1 MGRVRF
7 FQTVQWKVVVLYLLL
22 ILIAMQV
29 IGAYFIRSAESYYL
43 NNFNDTLNTQANLLA
58 VNLERYMDGQTRQT
72 VSKQDMDNLIH
83 NLIALRGADV
93 QLIDQNGIVVTTT
106 EENKV
111 SIGQKNT
118 AQAVN
123 MALLGTRSESIQYN
137 PDTRQR
143 VKVLALPIKK
153 GSRLLGVLYMVAS
166 MEEMYHT
173 MQQINR
179 ILATG
184 TGIALL
190 LTAGLGVILART
202 ITTPVKEITRQASAM
217 ANGDF
222 NRRVHIYSGDEI
234 GQLGATFNDLASR
247 LKKALAQTEAEKEKL
262 SSILA
267 NMSDGV
273 IATDRDNRIILINV
287 PAQRMIN
294 MPYQQVIGKDLYE
307 LLRIPE
313 QVDEADSLF
322 EGTGTLV
329 MDMRIDGEDRL
340 IRLTFTSLRRK
351 QEEEEENGFIAVLQ
365 DVTEQEALE
374 RERKEFVANVS
385 HELRTPLTTLK
396 SYLEALEEGVVDDP
410 ELSHRFLRV
419 VTTETDR
426 MTRLVNDL
434 LQLSR
439 FDAGQH
445 MIDQRAINVRLLLL
459 DLVERFVVR
468 TRQQN
473 IHAVID
479 VPPDDQLPL
488 IWADRDGVIQVLD
501 NLMSNALKYSNAGTS
516 IMLRAHRLDD
526 WVRIE
531 VEDQGIGI
539 PTRDLERIFERFY
552 RVDKARSRSMG
563 GTGLGLSIVRQIIN
577 AHGGTID
584 IESEWKKGTTV
595 SFTLPICEEVEEDD

>member
-1 MGRVRF
+1 MARVRF

-83 NLIALRGADV
+83 NLFALRGADV

-123 MALLGTRSESIQYN
+123 MALMGTRSESIQYN
-137 PDTRQR
+137 PDTGQR

-153 GSRLLGVLYMVAS
+153 GNRLLGVLYMVAS

-202 ITTPVKEITRQASAM
+202 ITTPVKEITRQAIAM

-234 GQLGATFNDLASR
+234 GQLGTTFNDLASR
-247 LKKALAQTEAEKEKL
+247 LKKALAETEAEKEKL

-273 IATDRDNRIILINV
+273 IATDKDNRIILINV

-307 LLRIPE
+307 LLRIPK

-329 MDMRIDGEDRL
+329 MDMQIDGEDRL
-340 IRLTFTSLRRK
+340 VRLTFTSLTRK
-351 QEEEEENGFIAVLQ
+351 QEAEENGFIAVLQ

-396 SYLEALEEGVVDDP
+396 SYLEALEEGVVDNP
-410 ELSHRFLRV
+410 ELSRRFLRV

-459 DLVERFVVR
+459 DLVERFAVR

-473 IHAVID
+473 IRALID
-479 VPPDDQLPL
+479 VPPDDELPL

-501 NLMSNALKYSNAGTS
+501 NLMSNALKYSNEGTS
-516 IMLRAHRLDD
+516 ITLRAHREGD

-563 GTGLGLSIVRQIIN
+563 GTGLGLSIVRQIVD
-577 AHGGTID
+577 AHGGKVD
-584 IESEWKKGTTV
+584 IESEWKKGTKV